1 VAGEQQAV
9 FAGAAVALALVVI
22 VAAVWL
28 CPRPVPSPRQPQ
40 EAPRMTEGDG
50 ALRRVGIVEHGGRPA
65 AVKAAEEV
73 RRWCEEHGV
82 AWADIDVWDA
92 DAPRRS
98 AHDEAE
104 RAGQLDL
111 VVTLGGDGT
120 FLRGARVAL
129 AADAPVLGVDVG
141 RVGFLTEVR
150 VGDVEQALEAVH
162 HGGAQ
167 VEERLTLTMRASR
180 PLELPAEMESLL
192 RYGRGPALPPPRLRP
207 GLPKDVG
214 WGVPL
219 EITAVN
225 DVVFEKLA
233 RDRQAS
239 VGVYLGDRLFASY
252 SADAIIVASPTG
264 STAYSFSAGGPV
276 LSPQL
281 EGIVMTPVAPH
292 MIFNRS
298 LVVGA
303 DEVVSIRVLD
313 RSGQVAV
320 SVDGQLRGVMDPGDW
335 VAVYAAPWRARLVR
349 LHRSDFYGRL
359 RDRFALADAPAAAA
373 DAGGAPIHYHL
384 STPPPADMRH
394 LSLPPDED

>member
-1 VAGEQQAV
+1 MTDGE
-9 FAGAAVALALVVI
+9 GTLH
-22 VAAVWL
+22 
-28 CPRPVPSPRQPQ
+28 
-40 EAPRMTEGDG
+40 
-50 ALRRVGIVEHGGRPA
+50 RVGIVEHGGRPA

-73 RRWCEEHGV
+73 RRWCDDHDV
-82 AWADIDVWDA
+82 AWADIDVWGD

-98 AHDEAE
+98 AHEEAE
-104 RAGQLDL
+104 RAGHLDL

-120 FLRGARVAL
+120 FLRGARIAL
-129 AADAPVLGVDVG
+129 AADVPVLGVDVG
-141 RVGFLTEVR
+141 RVGFLTEVGI
-150 VGDVEQALEAVH
+150 GDVETALEAVH

-167 VEERLTLTMRASR
+167 VEQRLALTMRASR
-180 PLELPAEMESLL
+180 PLELPHGMESLL

-207 GLPKDVG
+207 GMPEDVG

-276 LSPQL
+276 LSPRV
-281 EGIVMTPVAPH
+281 EGIVVTPVAPH

-298 LVVGA
+298 LVLAA
-303 DEVVSIRVLD
+303 DEIVSVRVLD

-320 SVDGQLRGVMDPGDW
+320 SVDGQLRGILDPGDW
-335 VAVYAAPWRARLVR
+335 VAVYAASDRAKLVR

-373 DAGGAPIHYHL
+373 DAGNAPLHYHP
-384 STPPPADMRH
+384 SAPPPEDLRH
-394 LSLPPDED
+394 LDLAPAQDDDEGGAADESEVQAAAERP

>member
-1 VAGEQQAV
+1 MTDGE
-9 FAGAAVALALVVI
+9 GTLH
-22 VAAVWL
+22 
-28 CPRPVPSPRQPQ
+28 
-40 EAPRMTEGDG
+40 
-50 ALRRVGIVEHGGRPA
+50 RVGIVEHGGRPA

-73 RRWCEEHGV
+73 RRWCDDHDV
-82 AWADIDVWDA
+82 AWADIDVWDD

-98 AHDEAE
+98 AHEEAE
-104 RAGQLDL
+104 RAGHLDL

-120 FLRGARVAL
+120 FLRGARIAL
-129 AADAPVLGVDVG
+129 AAAVPVLGIDVG
-141 RVGFLTEVR
+141 RVGFLTEVGI
-150 VGDVEQALEAVH
+150 GDVETALEAVH

-167 VEERLTLTMRASR
+167 VEQRLALTMRASR
-180 PLELPAEMESLL
+180 PLELPHGMESLL

-207 GLPKDVG
+207 GMPEDVG

-276 LSPQL
+276 LSPRV
-281 EGIVMTPVAPH
+281 EGIVVTPVAPH

-298 LVVGA
+298 LVLAA
-303 DEVVSIRVLD
+303 DEIVSVRVLD

-320 SVDGQLRGVMDPGDW
+320 SVDGQLRGILDPGDW
-335 VAVYAAPWRARLVR
+335 VAVYAATDRAKLVR

-373 DAGGAPIHYHL
+373 DAGNAPLHYHP
-384 STPPPADMRH
+384 SAPPPEDLRH
-394 LSLPPDED
+394 LDLAPAQDDDEGGAADESEVQAAAERP